1 MLFDNL
7 SAGGVVGPVG
17 ERAEVAAAVPDGGF
31 NQVSFAWRP
40 VGGDTWQR
48 LGTDDNAPYG
58 VFHDL
63 GDLPRHTMLEYR
75 AVLRDSSGNLSATS
89 TWVTIGD
96 PAAGEPGG
104 PGGPVTQPANVL
116 DARLHNSEIGCP
128 GDWQPECDQA
138 QMTLDANSLVWTKK
152 FTLPAGDYEYKAAIN
167 RVRGTRTT
175 ARAPR

>member
-1 MLFDNL
+1 MPPLSAVVYRAAARLPARADAPAVLFDNL

-17 ERAEVAAAVPDGGF
+17 ERAEVAASVPDGGF

-40 VGGDTWQR
+40 VGGDTWQP
-48 LGTDDNAPYG
+48 LGTDDNAPYR

-89 TWVTIGD
+89 TWVTVGD

-104 PGGPVTQPANVL
+104 PGGPVTQPDQRV
-116 DARLHNSEIGCP
+116 DARLAQLRDRLP
-128 GDWQPECDQA
+128 GR
-138 QMTLDANSLVWTKK
+138 L
-152 FTLPAGDYEYKAAIN
+152 AA
-167 RVRGTRTT
+167 RRATR
-175 ARAPR
+175 PR